1 MFPVVIYNYNV
12 FADFHYLDCNEQILM
27 KVEAIHT
34 VRVKPSATSQDAPTS
49 VGETLSRFQFVILFH
64 LTFYSQI

>member
-1 MFPVVIYNYNV
+1 MLTIVIYNYNV

-34 VRVKPSATSQDAPTS
+34 ATVKPSANSKDTPIS
-49 VGETLSRFQFVILFH
+49 VGETLGRFQFVIWFH